1 MNRFVTLSAAVF
13 LIAVCSS
20 GTPGMAQDP
29 AEAEPAAGNPE
40 ILVQAERERQ
50 EKQIHSLA
58 RKVSG
63 PLPSSRPI
71 PRFHRKMCLVVGGVS
86 EELADAFGTRITE
99 NAQLA
104 GVPVETG
111 KCKPNALVVFT
122 DNSRADLAQI
132 RKKNRWMFGNLPR
145 SQFDRM
151 MASRDEVFAWQSTLP
166 MGLTGMAFDIENREF
181 PENRSTVDGG
191 GRLSNTFMIDV
202 AASVVVIDK
211 NALDSKT
218 AMQVADYASMRLL
231 APTAEVASLSEGEPA
246 TIMTLFRDPAG
257 APPELSPFDIAYL
270 RGVYDIPPNA
280 PSSTVYGQITRNVTG
295 RRPR

>member
-13 LIAVCSS
+13 LIAACSS
-20 GTPGMAQDP
+20 GAPGMAQDP
-29 AEAEPAAGNPE
+29 AEPEPTDENPG
-40 ILVQAERERQ
+40 IIVQAERERQ

-58 RKVSG
+58 RKVTGS
-63 PLPSSRPI
+63 LPSSRPI
-71 PRFHRKMCLVVGGVS
+71 PRFHRKLCLIVGGVS
-86 EELADAFGTRITE
+86 AELANAFGTRIIE

-104 GVPVETG
+104 GVPVEMG
-111 KCKPNALVVFT
+111 DCKPNALVVFT
-122 DNSRADLAQI
+122 DNSRADLVQI

-151 MASRDEVFAWQSTLP
+151 MASRDEVFVWQATQP

-191 GRLSNTFMIDV
+191 GRLSNTFKIDV
-202 AASVVVIDK
+202 ATSVVVIDK
-211 NALDSKT
+211 TALDGKS

-246 TIMTLFRDPAG
+246 TIMTLFRDPAS
-257 APPELSPFDIAYL
+257 APPELSPFDIAFL

-280 PSSTVYGQITRNVTG
+280 PSSSVYGRITRNVTG